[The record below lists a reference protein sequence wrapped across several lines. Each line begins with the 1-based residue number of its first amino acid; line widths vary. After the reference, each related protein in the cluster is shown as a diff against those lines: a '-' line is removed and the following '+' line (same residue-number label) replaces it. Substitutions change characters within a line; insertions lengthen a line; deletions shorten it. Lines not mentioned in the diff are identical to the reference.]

1 MSSLELDDG
10 ELDDEVEPHSGTGTL
25 RRLLDP
31 AFGHFVWAAHFL
43 VVYIG
48 AAVACV
54 LGLGAA
60 GEGAR
65 TTFLTVLIVLTVVA
79 TAIVVGHAVWR
90 HRQYRDHPDQR
101 FRMVLTIGNSGIAV
115 VGIVWQLF
123 PLLLVPVCA

>member
-1 MSSLELDDG
+1 MSSLELDD
-10 ELDDEVEPHSGTGTL
+10 LDDEVEPHTEIGTL

-31 AFGHFVWAAHFL
+31 AFGLFVWAAHFL
-43 VVYIG
+43 AVYVG

-54 LGLGAA
+54 LGLGTA

-65 TTFLTVLIVLTVVA
+65 TTFLAVLVILTVVA
-79 TAIVVGHAVWR
+79 AALVLAHAVWR
-90 HRQYRDHPDQR
+90 HRQYRDLPDHR
-101 FRMVLTIGNSGIAV
+101 FRMVLTIGNAGIAT

>member
-1 MSSLELDDG
+1 M
-10 ELDDEVEPHSGTGTL
+10 GTL

-43 VVYIG
+43 AVYIG

-60 GEGAR
+60 EEGTR
-65 TTFLTVLIVLTVVA
+65 TTFLAVLVALTVVA
-79 TAIVVGHAVWR
+79 TAVVVGHAVWR
-90 HRQYRDHPDQR
+90 HRQYRDLPDQR
-101 FRMVLTIGNSGIAV
+101 FRMVVTIGNSGIAT

>member
-1 MSSLELDDG
+1 MSSL
-10 ELDDEVEPHSGTGTL
+10 ELDDEVEPHTGIGTL

-31 AFGHFVWAAHFL
+31 AFGHFIWAVHFL
-43 VVYIG
+43 AVYIG

-65 TTFLTVLIVLTVVA
+65 ATFLAVLVGLTVVA
-79 TAIVVGHAVWR
+79 TAVVIGHAVR
-90 HRQYRDHPDQR
+90 RYRQYRDLPDRR
-101 FRMVLTIGNSGIAV
+101 FRMVLTIGNSGIAT

-123 PLLLVPVCA
+123 PILLVPACA

>member
-10 ELDDEVEPHSGTGTL
+10 ELDDEVEPGTEMGTL

-65 TTFLTVLIVLTVVA
+65 TTFMTVLIVLTVLAAAV
-79 TAIVVGHAVWR
+79 VVGHAVWR
-90 HRQYRDHPDQR
+90 HRQYRDLPNQR
-101 FRMVLTIGNSGIAV
+101 FRMVLTIGNSGIAT

>member
-1 MSSLELDDG
+1 MPSL
-10 ELDDEVEPHSGTGTL
+10 ELDDEVEPRTETGTL

-43 VVYIG
+43 AVYIG

-65 TTFLTVLIVLTVVA
+65 TTFLTVLVVLTVMA
-79 TAIVVGHAVWR
+79 AAVVLAHAVWR
-90 HRQYRDHPDQR
+90 HRQYRDLPDHR
-101 FRMVLTIGNSGIAV
+101 FRRVVTLGNAGIAT

-123 PLLLVPVCA
+123 PILLVPVCA

>member
-1 MSSLELDDG
+1 MPPL
-10 ELDDEVEPHSGTGTL
+10 ELDDEVEPHTGIGTL

-43 VVYIG
+43 AVYIG

-60 GEGAR
+60 EEGSQA
-65 TTFLTVLIVLTVVA
+65 TFLAVLAALTVVA
-79 TAIVVGHAVWR
+79 VAVVVGHAVWR
-90 HRQYRDHPDQR
+90 HRQYRDLPEQR
-101 FRMVLTIGNSGIAV
+101 FRMVLTIGNSGMAT

-123 PLLLVPVCA
+123 PILMVPVCA

>member
-1 MSSLELDDG
+1 MSSL
-10 ELDDEVEPHSGTGTL
+10 ELDDEVEPHAGMGTL

-43 VVYIG
+43 AVYIG

-65 TTFLTVLIVLTVVA
+65 TIFLAVLVALTVVA
-79 TAIVVGHAVWR
+79 TAVVVGHAIWR
-90 HRQYRDHPDQR
+90 HRQYRDLPDQR
-101 FRMVLTIGNSGIAV
+101 FRMMVTIGNSGIAT

-123 PLLLVPVCA
+123 PILLVPVCA

>member
-1 MSSLELDDG
+1 M
-10 ELDDEVEPHSGTGTL
+10 GTL

-43 VVYIG
+43 AVYIT

-65 TTFLTVLIVLTVVA
+65 TTFLTGLAVLTVVA
-79 TAIVVGHAVWR
+79 AAVVIGHAIWR
-90 HRQYRDHPDQR
+90 HRQYRDPPEQR
-101 FRMVLTIGNSGIAV
+101 FRMVLTIGNDAIAT
-115 VGIVWQLF
+115 VGIVWQFF
-123 PLLLVPVCA
+123 PILLVPVCA